1 VHAFSACALALPVCC
16 CLHCKY
22 WWYVHRQ

>member
-1 VHAFSACALALPVCC
+1 VSTFSACALVGPVCC

-22 WWYVHRQ
+22 WGDVHSQ